1 MVFLTIKS
9 EQESASN
16 SRASGR
22 DPQTGSNQEDAV
34 NWSCAR
40 GVEIPSRLWG
50 KPLKVQGLMTK
61 VRAFPQAV
69 RSPWK

>member
-1 MVFLTIKS
+1 MPQGGTRRWSRISKMR
-9 EQESASN
+9 SAEI
-16 SRASGR
+16 AK
-22 DPQTGSNQEDAV
+22 
-34 NWSCAR
+34 

-69 RSPWK
+69 RSPWKKASAFHVP